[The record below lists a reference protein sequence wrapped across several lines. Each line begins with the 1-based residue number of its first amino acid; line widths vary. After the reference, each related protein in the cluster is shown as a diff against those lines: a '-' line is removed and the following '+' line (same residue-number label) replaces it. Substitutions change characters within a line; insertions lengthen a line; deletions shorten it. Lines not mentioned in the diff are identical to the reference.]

1 MKQKQ
6 QNETKNEKGECHEN
20 VAALEWRSFTDGFVL
35 ILNYW
40 TIR

>member
-20 VAALEWRSFTDGFVL
+20 VAALEWRSFKL
-35 ILNYW
+35 LNNQ
-40 TIR
+40 IGR